1 MKSFRHAHL
10 QLSFNSREP
19 IYQQIKAY
27 IINEIQ
33 RGRLLPGVL
42 LPGTRILAQQLK
54 VNRNTIITVYEQL
67 TAQGWLSSQYKSGTR
82 VSDTIPSGKQL
93 EKPALIH
100 IDFPVFDF
108 KITHPHTR
116 GNFEITFD
124 DGLPDVKLIPVTDIT
139 RECRRLLQQYS
150 TQQLY
155 KFNTERGNEQ
165 LLTEVNVILN
175 NERGLAMSTANICVT
190 HGHQDTIYLT
200 ARTLLRPGDH
210 VAVEYPGYQPAWN
223 TFTQAGAQLHHI
235 PVDHS
240 GISIEHLEELCRK
253 QALKALYITP
263 HHQYPTTVT
272 LSSERRKQLLA
283 LSEIYHFMIIE
294 DDYDHEHHFS
304 KERILPVASMQQ
316 AGNVI
321 YIGTLCNEFP
331 LSFVCGPA
339 AFIHSLA
346 AYYSLTH
353 QQEHNILELAIAN
366 LLASGDLR
374 RHQQYSRN
382 IYQQKM
388 ELAASIIPFTKPSGG
403 LAIWLELP
411 FAATPAGTLQKIQA
425 GGLNIVDPARYYD
438 ASYHGPMGIRV
449 GYASLE
455 EREIVNGL
463 EKLGKILR

>member
-19 IYQQIKAY
+19 IYQQIKTY

-82 VSDTIPSGKQL
+82 VSDSIPSGKQL
-93 EKPALIH
+93 EKPALIN

-108 KITHPHTR
+108 KMTHPHSR
-116 GNFEITFD
+116 GDFEITFD
-124 DGLPDVKLIPVTDIT
+124 DGLPDVKLMPVTDIT

-150 TQQLY
+150 NQQLY
-155 KFNTERGNEQ
+155 QYSSERGNEK
-165 LLTEVNVILN
+165 LLTEINVILN
-175 NERGLAMSTANICVT
+175 NDRGLAMTTANICVT
-190 HGHQDTIYLT
+190 HGHQDAIYLT
-200 ARTLLRPGDH
+200 ARTLLRQGDH

-223 TFTQAGAQLHHI
+223 AFTQAGAQLHHI
-235 PVDHS
+235 PVDHA
-240 GISIEHLEELCRK
+240 GISIDHLEELCKK
-253 QALKALYITP
+253 QTLKALYITP

-272 LSSERRKQLLA
+272 LSAERRKQLLV

-294 DDYDHEHHFS
+294 DDYDHEYHFN
-304 KERILPVASMQQ
+304 KERILPLAGMQQ

-331 LSFVCGPA
+331 VSFVCGSA

-346 AYYSLTH
+346 AYYSVTH
-353 QQEHNILELAIAN
+353 QQEHNILELAIAS
-366 LLASGDLR
+366 LLASGDIR

-388 ELAASIIPFTKPSGG
+388 ELAASVIPFTKPSGG

-411 FAATPAGTLQKIQA
+411 SVNTPAEILQKIQV
-425 GGLNIVDPARYYD
+425 GGMNIVNPARYYN
-438 ASYHGPMGIRV
+438 ASHCGAMGIRV

-455 EREIVNGL
+455 EKEIINGL

>member
-19 IYQQIKAY
+19 IYQQIKTY

-42 LPGTRILAQQLK
+42 LPGTRILARQLK

-82 VSDTIPSGKQL
+82 VSDTMPSGKQL
-93 EKPALIH
+93 EKPALIN

-116 GNFEITFD
+116 GDFEITFD
-124 DGLPDVKLIPVTDIT
+124 DGLPDIKLIPVTDIT

-155 KFNTERGNEQ
+155 QFSTERGNEQ
-165 LLTEVNVILN
+165 LLAEINVVLN
-175 NERGLAMSTANICVT
+175 NDRGLAMTTANICVT
-190 HGHQDTIYLT
+190 HGHQDAIYLT
-200 ARTLLRPGDH
+200 AQTLLRQGDH

-223 TFTQAGAQLHHI
+223 AFTMAGAQLHHI
-235 PVDHS
+235 PVDRS
-240 GISIEHLEELCRK
+240 GISIEHLEALCRK

-272 LSSERRKQLLA
+272 LSQERRKQLLA
-283 LSEIYHFMIIE
+283 LSERYHFMIIE
-294 DDYDHEHHFS
+294 DDYDHEYHFS
-304 KERILPVASMQQ
+304 KERILPLAGMQQ

-331 LSFVCGPA
+331 LSFACGSA

-346 AYYSLTH
+346 AYYSVTH

-366 LLASGDLR
+366 MLASGDIR

-388 ELAASIIPFTKPSGG
+388 ELAATLIPFTKPSGG

-411 FAATPAGTLQKIQA
+411 SAATPAGILQKIQA

-438 ASYHGPMGIRV
+438 ASHYDTMGIRV